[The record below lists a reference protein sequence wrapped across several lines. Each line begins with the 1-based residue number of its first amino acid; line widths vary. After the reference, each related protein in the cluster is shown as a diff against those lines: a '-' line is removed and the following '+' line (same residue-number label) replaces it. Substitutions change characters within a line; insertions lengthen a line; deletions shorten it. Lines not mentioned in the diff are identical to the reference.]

1 MIIEYRFEQRKAAAE
16 LDKNN
21 WFITY
26 YLLFHLTICSMC
38 WCTHALVHSAGLIGQ
53 NSSKHI
59 KDILTEPPTN
69 TANYKQPLLL
79 WTYQGN
85 FFRKNV
91 PDQIDFFSD
100 TEDRSNKMRY
110 FLIDIDKEIVLD
122 VAISDIILRFQTRII
137 IIIIIIKIC

>member
-1 MIIEYRFEQRKAAAE
+1 MIIEHRFEQRKAAAE

-85 FFRKNV
+85 FFRKKCSWSNRS
-91 PDQIDFFSD
+91 FFSE
-100 TEDRSNKMRY
+100 TEDRLNKMRYIWY

-122 VAISDIILRFQTRII
+122 VIAISDIILRF
-137 IIIIIIKIC
+137 